1 MVVSRKS
8 SLADDSLAE
17 SFAGKLEDLPG
28 LAAAWTSR
36 LCPRTGPVPP
46 LPGDLST
53 ITLEESNQRVIKY
66 DCERT
71 RSVIDEFRTPE
82 VRLVMEQ
89 LLTFYC
95 RSYSVKYKQ
104 GMNEVLAPFV
114 YLKLFGGIAT
124 WPDVYALYSAFI
136 DRFLPN
142 MFTDDEFQFL
152 QRSCVLFRACLR
164 YHAPAL
170 SSRLDAA
177 MVTPE
182 MYVTPWFL
190 TLFASKTSLPTVIH
204 LWDLLITQGDT
215 HSFVFVSI
223 SLCVSHARILRASA
237 KSSLPETI
245 TKISITED
253 SVVSCWRRAVKMR
266 QHTPPFFTQQ
276 LISAAE
282 TGEEGREEARLA
294 PHLQKQLGDIYP
306 MTIRPMDLF
315 RCANKE
321 GWRYV
326 VLDCRPQW
334 AVTASAAGS
343 LPLSIPFDL
352 ESLVA
357 GQSVFP
363 VSDALKKVADLL
375 GVDVSDTAVPQW
387 PIENHICLMG
397 LTDGQIDACGL
408 LYLAL
413 AKFSNVP
420 RVSIL
425 KGGFEAVHNDL
436 PQELIDHD
444 PVTCSMCNGLPL
456 SQLADRKPRLR
467 AGSNASSS
475 YADSSVAS
483 SPVSASS
490 PSNGS
495 LMQKF
500 KSFVSE
506 SSSVVAS
513 STGSFLLNSG
523 SRFLVGSTPP
533 IPASRVWF
541 APAADQLVQKCR
553 LTEVLGRSPSSDIEA
568 HALLVVGK
576 EGIRCYAAPL
586 DMTVLTANCELRLY
600 GSWRVVDLCK
610 ITSKDSQP
618 AALLF
623 YFSVESDP
631 DLVVTMINGD
641 VARSVVDDVRRK
653 YRQAKK
659 GKN

>member
-1 MVVSRKS
+1 M
-8 SLADDSLAE
+8 SLAGAVVDDLYAE
-17 SFAGKLEDLPG
+17 SEALDALVAPLTPEQWTLVTPAPGWTIAHQIGHLWWTDRVALLSITDEPAFDALVVGAQATVTTFVDDGAAEAAELPPAEL
-28 LAAAWTSR
+28 LAAWRLTRADLHAALRTVPDGRKLHWFGPPMSGTS
-36 LCPRTGPVPP
+36 
-46 LPGDLST
+46 
-53 ITLEESNQRVIKY
+53 
-66 DCERT
+66 
-71 RSVIDEFRTPE
+71 
-82 VRLVMEQ
+82 M
-89 LLTFYC
+89 
-95 RSYSVKYKQ
+95 
-104 GMNEVLAPFV
+104 
-114 YLKLFGGIAT
+114 AT
-124 WPDVYALYSAFI
+124 
-136 DRFLPN
+136 
-142 MFTDDEFQFL
+142 
-152 QRSCVLFRACLR
+152 
-164 YHAPAL
+164 
-170 SSRLDAA
+170 
-177 MVTPE
+177 
-182 MYVTPWFL
+182 
-190 TLFASKTSLPTVIH
+190 
-204 LWDLLITQGDT
+204 
-215 HSFVFVSI
+215 
-223 SLCVSHARILRASA
+223 
-237 KSSLPETI
+237 
-245 TKISITED
+245 
-253 SVVSCWRRAVKMR
+253 
-266 QHTPPFFTQQ
+266 
-276 LISAAE
+276 
-282 TGEEGREEARLA
+282 ARL
-294 PHLQKQLGDIYP
+294 
-306 MTIRPMDLF
+306 MET
-315 RCANKE
+315 
-321 GWRYV
+321 
-326 VLDCRPQW
+326 W
-334 AVTASAAGS
+334 AH
-343 LPLSIPFDL
+343 
-352 ESLVA
+352 
-357 GQSVFP
+357 
-363 VSDALKKVADLL
+363 